1 MDKKELQELEDEHNR
16 KLRGLER
23 LEMDLD
29 DYYHKFSRE
38 TDTLLEELSNA
49 CKDNNFAEIQP
60 YIYEIENNL
69 DSYHQEYKNHIEDV
83 LEARYRENKNYY
95 KQVEDRKV

>member
-1 MDKKELQELEDEHNR
+1 MLEQVLEL
-16 KLRGLER
+16 
-23 LEMDLD
+23 DLD
-29 DYYHKFSRE
+29 NDYQRFNRE
-38 TDTLLEELSNA
+38 TSNILDALTYA
-49 CKDNNFAEIQP
+49 CKDYGFAEIQP

-95 KQVEDRKV
+95 KQVEERKV

>member
-1 MDKKELQELEDEHNR
+1 MDKKKLQKLEDDHNR
-16 KLRGLER
+16 KLRDLER
-23 LEMDLD
+23 LELDLD
-29 DYYHKFSRE
+29 NYYQRFNRE
-38 TDTLLEELSNA
+38 TSNLLDALTYA
-49 CKDNNFAEIQP
+49 CRDCSFSEIQP

-95 KQVEDRKV
+95 KQVEERKV